1 MERVAI
7 QSLSKLHQEL
17 VREELAKGILKGES
31 LQEMKN
37 GISDLLHAEN
47 ITEFQDRA

>member
-1 MERVAI
+1 MERIAI

-31 LQEMKN
+31 IQEMKN
-37 GISDLLHAEN
+37 
-47 ITEFQDRA
+47 